1 MRHYTQLTQEQR
13 YQISALLRN
22 DHSQN
27 EIAKEIE
34 KSKSTISRE
43 LKRNSGR
50 RGYRPKQ
57 ADQKA
62 QGRKD
67 KAKPRLRQED
77 WEMIEHLVYQ
87 DWSPEQIHDQV
98 LAVHGLQVS
107 HEWIYQHILQDKKM
121 GGNLYQHLRCKKKRH
136 KRYGKYERRGCIP
149 GRISIEERPAV
160 VNERKRIGDWEA
172 DTIFGRKKQQAIVT
186 LTERKSRF
194 TLMRKVTHKTSQEV
208 GNALIELLRPYP
220 VSTITCDNGKEF
232 VEHQR
237 VAHALNAQV
246 YFAHLNSAWERGTN
260 ENTNGLIRQ
269 YFPKGSDFS
278 KITEPD
284 IIFVMNRLN
293 HRPRKCLG
301 FESPSTV
308 MLKYSCCT

>member
-1 MRHYTQLTQEQR
+1 MRNYTQLTKEQR
-13 YQISALLRN
+13 YQISALLRTG
-22 DHSQN
+22 HSQN

-43 LKRNSGR
+43 LRRNHGR

-62 QGRKD
+62 QERKN
-67 KAKPRLRQED
+67 KAKPRIRQED

-98 LAVHGLQVS
+98 LTVHGLQVS
-107 HEWIYQHILQDKKM
+107 PEWIYQHILQDKKM
-121 GGNLYQHLRCKKKRH
+121 GGTLYQHLRCQKKRR

-149 GRISIEERPAV
+149 GRVSIEDRPAV
-160 VNERKRIGDWEA
+160 ANERKRMGDWEA

-194 TLMRKVTHKTSQEV
+194 TLMRKVARKTSQEV

-237 VAHALNAQV
+237 IAQELNAQV
-246 YFAHLNSAWERGTN
+246 YFAHPNSAWERGTN

-278 KITEPD
+278 KITDLD
-284 IIFVMNRLN
+284 IDFVINRLN

>member
-1 MRHYTQLTQEQR
+1 MRNYTQLTKEQR
-13 YQISALLRN
+13 YQISALLRTG
-22 DHSQN
+22 HSQN

-43 LKRNSGR
+43 LRRNHGR

-62 QGRKD
+62 QERKN
-67 KAKPRLRQED
+67 KAKPRIRQED

-98 LAVHGLQVS
+98 LTVHGLQVS
-107 HEWIYQHILQDKKM
+107 PEWVYQHILQDKKM
-121 GGNLYQHLRCKKKRH
+121 GGTLYQHLRCQKKRR

-149 GRISIEERPAV
+149 GRVSIEDRPAV
-160 VNERKRIGDWEA
+160 ANERKRMGDWEA

-194 TLMRKVTHKTSQEV
+194 TLMRKVARKTSQEV

-237 VAHALNAQV
+237 IAQELNAQV
-246 YFAHLNSAWERGTN
+246 YFAHPNSAWERGTN

-278 KITEPD
+278 KITDLD
-284 IIFVMNRLN
+284 IDFVINRLN

>member
-1 MRHYTQLTQEQR
+1 MRHYTQLTKEQR
-13 YQISALLRN
+13 YQISVLLRTG
-22 DHSQN
+22 HTQN
-27 EIAKEIE
+27 EIANEIE
-34 KSKSTISRE
+34 KNKSTISRE
-43 LKRNSGR
+43 LRRNHGR

-62 QGRKD
+62 QERKN
-67 KAKPRLRQED
+67 KVKPRIRPEN
-77 WEMIEHLVYQ
+77 WEMIDHLIRQ

-98 LAVHGLQVS
+98 LTVHGLQVS
-107 HEWIYQHILQDKKM
+107 PEWIYQHILQDKKM
-121 GGNLYQHLRCKKKRH
+121 GGSLYRHLRCQKKRR

-149 GRISIEERPAV
+149 DRVSIEDRPEV
-160 VNERKRIGDWEA
+160 VNERKRMGDWEA
-172 DTIFGRKKQQAIVT
+172 DTIFGHKKQQAIVT

-194 TLMRKVTHKTSQEV
+194 TLMRKVARKTSQEV

-237 VAHALNAQV
+237 IAQALNAHV
-246 YFAHLNSAWERGTN
+246 YFAHPNSAWERGTN

-278 KITEPD
+278 KITD
-284 IIFVMNRLN
+284 LNIDYVMNRLN